1 MVSKEFAELN
11 KLKLGDSI
19 VVKNSMNQKE
29 SLSLKLVG
37 IYFDSSPQS
46 QELPPG
52 VIDLGGSSSNTRNEL
67 LVGLDTLLDG
77 FTLDSFGIPAS
88 YELSSP
94 DVLEAFSKELT
105 EKGLPSEYIVQT
117 DVGSYERIVAPVE
130 GLAKISLTFI
140 AVILAVGSIIL
151 LFVITMT
158 TRERKYEIGVLRALG
173 MKKAKVATMLVFES
187 IIISTIALTLAFG
200 MGMLVAQ
207 PVADKLIQAQIESRN
222 ENNMDMNGII
232 QMESVGVGSI
242 GQDERSITEIKVK
255 LTTNTM
261 AQISVVALLLAGRLQ
276 LLE

>member
-222 ENNMDMNGII
+222 EN
-232 QMESVGVGSI
+232 
-242 GQDERSITEIKVK
+242 TW
-255 LTTNTM
+255 T
-261 AQISVVALLLAGRLQ
+261 
-276 LLE
+276 